1 MPKNITI
8 YSRPTCAPCN
18 QLKQFLNRKGF
29 TFEVRDID
37 SSQDYAAEAFGYSGA
52 SIVPVTV
59 VTKEDDTKEVI
70 SGLNLSRL
78 APLLA

>member
-18 QLKQFLNRKGF
+18 QLKQFLKMKGF
-29 TFEVRDID
+29 SYTIKDID
-37 SSQDYAAEAFGYSGA
+37 SNPDNAAEAYGYSGA

-70 SGLNLSRL
+70 SGYNLGRL
-78 APLLA
+78 VPLLA